1 MERYQASARKT
12 DASLQV
18 DVHSRGIH
26 TTIDEP
32 ASLGGGNT
40 GMNPVELVLSAL
52 GTSLQET
59 AADLAANNKF
69 NYEQMTVNLEGDL
82 DAAGFMGDPDIR
94 NGFQEIRYNLAFKTN
109 ETQAA
114 CDQFADEVEANC
126 PVKDMLSNGVTIALD
141 QVEIV

>member
-1 MERYQASARKT
+1 MERYHASARKT
-12 DASLQV
+12 DSGLQV

-26 TTIDEP
+26 TMIDEP
-32 ASLGGGNT
+32 ANLGGGNT

-59 AADLAANNKF
+59 AADLATDGKF
-69 NYEQMTVNLEGDL
+69 TYEQMMVNLEGDL

-94 NGFQEIRYNLAFKTN
+94 NGFQEIRYKLAFKTN
-109 ETQAA
+109 ETQTA
-114 CDQFADEVEANC
+114 CDYFADRVEANC